1 MMVTSPKNHYL
12 PTGLLAALL
21 VCLCLSPV
29 AAQSG
34 KPNVLFISI
43 DDLNNDLGCYGNT
56 QVKSPNIDRL
66 AARGVRFDRAY
77 VQYTLCNPSRA
88 SFLSGRR
95 PERTGIY
102 ELQTPPRKAMPDAVF
117 LPQLFRQNGYFTAR
131 YGKVYHEGRDDK
143 LSWDVSE
150 SVEFTDAQ
158 ERTLHQKRYDNP
170 PNQRT
175 PDWTPLDTPEEQ
187 TRDARIAKAIAQLI
201 EEKAKAG
208 KPFFL
213 AAGLNKPHLPWNV
226 PKKYFE
232 QYQAAKIRVQPDLP
246 QHNIPPVALMTEL
259 FGSPQPS
266 SRAEAIAAYYSAI
279 TYMDAQVGVLLAAL
293 DRLKLW
299 DNTIVVLFSDHGFHL
314 GDHGGLWAKLTLFEQ
329 SARTPLIIALP
340 QSKQAGKASSRI
352 VELLDL
358 YPTLATLCNLPL
370 PAGLEGRSLVPL
382 LEAPR
387 AVWPHAAY
395 TMVYHEVG
403 GEKIEGKSVRN
414 ERWRYTEWDAGRKGV
429 ELYDHNSDPR
439 EFNNLAA
446 DQHYAKTL
454 KEMKKLMQSQV
465 AQTNKPKS

>member
-1 MMVTSPKNHYL
+1 MKINRTIQLLRVIFLGALFL
-12 PTGLLAALL
+12 PVLA
-21 VCLCLSPV
+21 
-29 AAQSG
+29 QT

-66 AARGVRFDRAY
+66 AARGVRFDKAY

-102 ELQTPPRKAMPDAVF
+102 ELITPPRKAMPDAVF

-131 YGKVYHEGRDDK
+131 YGKLFHEGRDDK
-143 LSWDVSE
+143 MSWDVSE

-170 PNQRT
+170 PGQRT

-187 TRDARIAKAIAQLI
+187 TRDARIAKAIAQLM
-201 EEKAKAG
+201 EEKTKAG

-226 PKKYFE
+226 PKKYFSL
-232 QYQAAKIRVQPDLP
+232 YQAANIKFQPDLP
-246 QHNIPPVALMTEL
+246 MSNIPSVALMTEL
-259 FGSPQPS
+259 FGSPQPA

-279 TYMDAQVGVLLAAL
+279 TYMDTQVGVLLSKM
-293 DRLKLW
+293 DELKLW

-329 SARTPLIIALP
+329 STRTPLIIAVP
-340 QSKQAGKASSRI
+340 NSKQAGKASTRV

-358 YPTLATLCNLPL
+358 YPTLAELAHLTAPSDLD
-370 PAGLEGRSLVPL
+370 GKSLVPL
-382 LEAPR
+382 LLQPNR
-387 AVWPHAAY
+387 AWDRRAY
-395 TMVYHEVG
+395 TMVFHEVDG
-403 GEKIEGKSVRN
+403 KKIKGKSVRD

-429 ELYDHNSDPR
+429 ELYDHNNDPR
-439 EFNNLAA
+439 EFNNLAK
-446 DQHYAKTL
+446 DSRYKNIVLMMERWLHH
-454 KEMKKLMQSQV
+454 MPPRSVPSVGKL
-465 AQTNKPKS
+465 

>member
-1 MMVTSPKNHYL
+1 MKRRISLHIS
-12 PTGLLAALL
+12 LL
-21 VCLCLSPV
+21 VVAGTLCSFAV
-29 AAQSG
+29 AQPRQ
-34 KPNVLFISI
+34 PNVLFISV
-43 DDLNNDLGCYGNT
+43 DDLNNDLGCYGNS

-66 AARGVRFDRAY
+66 AARGIRFDRAY
-77 VQYTLCNPSRA
+77 VQYPLCNPSRA

-95 PERTGIY
+95 PEQTGIF
-102 ELQTPPRKAMPDAVF
+102 ELQTPPRKAMPDAIF

-150 SVEFTDAQ
+150 NVEFTDAQ
-158 ERTLHQKRYDNP
+158 ERAMHQKRYANP
-170 PNQRT
+170 SGQRT
-175 PDWTPLDTPEEQ
+175 PDWTPLDTPEAQ
-187 TRDARIAKAIAQLI
+187 TRDARTAKAIAQLM
-201 EEKAKAG
+201 EEKSKAG

-226 PKKYFE
+226 PKPYFSLYRAE
-232 QYQAAKIRVQPDLP
+232 TIQFQADLP
-246 QHNIPPVALMTEL
+246 LRNIPSVALMTEL

-279 TYMDAQVGVLLAAL
+279 TYMDRQVGVLLNKL
-293 DRLKLW
+293 DELKLW

-329 SARTPLIIALP
+329 SARTPLLIALP
-340 QSKQAGKASSRI
+340 NSKQAAGKASSRV

-358 YPTLATLCNLPL
+358 YPTLATLCQLPL
-370 PAGLEGRSLVPL
+370 PSGLEGRSLTPL
-382 LEAPR
+382 LQQPKHP
-387 AVWPHAAY
+387 WPHAAY

-414 ERWRYTEWDAGRKGV
+414 ERWRYTEWDTGRKGI

-439 EFNNLAA
+439 EFTNLAS
-446 DQHYAKTL
+446 DPRYAKTVRA
-454 KEMKKLMQSQV
+454 MKLLLQAK
-465 AQTNKPKS
+465 KK

>member
-1 MMVTSPKNHYL
+1 MIKTIRAIR
-12 PTGLLAALL
+12 LLLFCALL
-21 VCLCLSPV
+21 SP
-29 AAQSG
+29 ALAQT

-143 LSWDVSE
+143 LSWDISSNSE
-150 SVEFTDAQ
+150 FVDAQ
-158 ERTLHQKRYDNP
+158 ERALHQKRYDNP
-170 PNQRT
+170 PGQRT
-175 PDWTPLDTPEEQ
+175 PDWTPLDTPESN
-187 TRDARIAKAIAQLI
+187 TRDARTAQAIAALI
-201 EEKAKAG
+201 EEKTKAG

-226 PKKYFE
+226 PKHYFSL
-232 QYQAAKIRVQPDLP
+232 YKASDIQAPADLP
-246 QHNIPPVALMTEL
+246 MRNIPSVALMTEL
-259 FGSPQPS
+259 FGSPQPA

-279 TYMDAQVGVLLAAL
+279 TYMDTQVGVLLNKL
-293 DRLKLW
+293 DELKLW

-329 SARTPLIIALP
+329 SARTPLIIAVPNGL
-340 QSKQAGKASSRI
+340 KGKATKGI

-358 YPTLATLCNLPL
+358 YPTLAALSGLSAPT
-370 PAGLEGRSLVPL
+370 GLEGRSLAPL
-382 LEAPR
+382 LKNPSAQWSR
-387 AVWPHAAY
+387 AAY

-414 ERWRYTEWDAGRKGV
+414 DRWRYTEWDGGRKGA
-429 ELYDHNSDPR
+429 ELYDHNNDPH
-439 EFNNLAA
+439 EFNNLATDA
-446 DQHYAKTL
+446 RYAKTAL
-454 KEMKKLMQSQV
+454 AMKRLLHR
-465 AQTNKPKS
+465 QTRQ

>member
-1 MMVTSPKNHYL
+1 MISKL
-12 PTGLLAALL
+12 RLIAALL
-21 VCLCLSPV
+21 FCMLFVSVV
-29 AAQSG
+29 AQT

-77 VQYTLCNPSRA
+77 AQYTLCNPSRA

-102 ELQTPPRKAMPDAVF
+102 ELQTAPRKAMPDAIF

-131 YGKVYHEGRDDK
+131 FGKVYHEGRDDK
-143 LSWDVSE
+143 VSWDISE

-158 ERTLHQKRYDNP
+158 ERAMHQRRYDTP

-187 TRDARIAKAIAQLI
+187 TRDARIAKAIAQLM
-201 EEKAKAG
+201 EENTKAG

-226 PKKYFE
+226 PKKYFSL
-232 QYQAAKIRVQPDLP
+232 YQAANIKFQPDLP
-246 QHNIPPVALMTEL
+246 LNNIPSVALMTEL

-279 TYMDAQVGVLLAAL
+279 TYMDTQVGVLLNKM
-293 DRLKLW
+293 DELKLW

-340 QSKQAGKASSRI
+340 NSKQAGKASSRV

-358 YPTLATLCNLPL
+358 YPTLAELAHLTA
-370 PAGLEGRSLVPL
+370 PADLEGKSLVPL
-382 LEAPR
+382 LQQPNR
-387 AVWPHAAY
+387 SWNRAAY

-414 ERWRYTEWDAGRKGV
+414 ERWRYTEWDAGRKGI

-439 EFNNLAA
+439 EFKNLAT
-446 DQHYAKTL
+446 DPRYAKTVL
-454 KEMKKLMQSQV
+454 TLQRLLQHPPQVKLS
-465 AQTNKPKS
+465 AAGKL

>member
-1 MMVTSPKNHYL
+1 MTIINQKYVLML
-12 PTGLLAALL
+12 CCLLSAVSL
-21 VCLCLSPV
+21 
-29 AAQSG
+29 AQSS

-43 DDLNNDLGCYGNT
+43 DDLNNDLGCYGNA

-66 AARGVRFDRAY
+66 AARGVRFERAY

-102 ELQTPPRKAMPDAVF
+102 ELQTAPRKAMPDAIF

-131 YGKVYHEGRDDK
+131 YGKLYHEGRDDK
-143 LSWDVSE
+143 LSWDVSDNSE
-150 SVEFTDAQ
+150 FVDVE
-158 ERTLHQKRYDNP
+158 ERALHQKRYANP
-170 PNQRT
+170 PGQRT
-175 PDWTPLDTPEEQ
+175 PDWNPLDTSEAN
-187 TRDARIAKAIAQLI
+187 TRDARTAQAIAALM

-226 PKKYFE
+226 PKKYFSL
-232 QYQAAKIRVQPDLP
+232 YQAANIKFQPDLP
-246 QHNIPPVALMTEL
+246 MNSIPSVALMTEL
-259 FGSPQPS
+259 FGSPQPA

-279 TYMDAQVGVLLAAL
+279 TYMDAQVGVLL
-293 DRLKLW
+293 DKMDELKLW

-340 QSKQAGKASSRI
+340 QSRQAGKASSRV

-358 YPTLATLCNLPL
+358 YPTLAELSGLPA
-370 PAGLEGRSLVPL
+370 PAGLEGRSLAPL
-382 LEAPR
+382 LQQPNR
-387 AVWPHAAY
+387 QWLHAAY

-414 ERWRYTEWDAGRKGV
+414 ERWRYTEWDAGRKGT
-429 ELYDHNSDPR
+429 ELYDHDRDPN

-446 DQHYAKTL
+446 DQRHAKTL
-454 KEMKKLMQSQV
+454 KEMKQLLQKTAFQNS
-465 AQTNKPKS
+465 KPKS

>member
-1 MMVTSPKNHYL
+1 MTKMTS
-12 PTGLLAALL
+12 TIRLLLFCVL
-21 VCLCLSPV
+21 WSPV
-29 AAQSG
+29 LAQT

-43 DDLNNDLGCYGNT
+43 DDLNNDLGCYGNP

-102 ELQTPPRKAMPDAVF
+102 ELQTAPRKAMPDAVF

-131 YGKVYHEGRDDK
+131 YGKLYHEGRDDK
-143 LSWDVSE
+143 LSWDVSDN
-150 SVEFTDAQ
+150 SEFVDAQ
-158 ERTLHQKRYDNP
+158 ERALHQKRYANP
-170 PNQRT
+170 PGQRT
-175 PDWTPLDTPEEQ
+175 PDWNPLDTPEAN
-187 TRDARIAKAIAQLI
+187 TRDARTAQAIATLM

-226 PKKYFE
+226 PKKYFSL
-232 QYQAAKIRVQPDLP
+232 YKAADIQVPADLP
-246 QHNIPPVALMTEL
+246 LRNIPAVALMTEL
-259 FGSPQPS
+259 FGSPQPA

-279 TYMDAQVGVLLAAL
+279 TYMDTQVGVLLNKL
-293 DRLKLW
+293 DELKLW

-314 GDHGGLWAKLTLFEQ
+314 GDHAGLWAKLTLFEQ
-329 SARTPLIIALP
+329 AARTPLLIAMP
-340 QSKQAGKASSRI
+340 KAQKGKATKGI
-352 VELLDL
+352 VELIDL
-358 YPTLATLCNLPL
+358 YPTLAELS
-370 PAGLEGRSLVPL
+370 GLSAPKDLDGRSLAPL
-382 LEAPR
+382 LKNPNAK
-387 AVWPHAAY
+387 WLHAAY

-429 ELYDHNSDPR
+429 ELYDHNRDPR
-439 EFNNLAA
+439 EFNN
-446 DQHYAKTL
+446 
-454 KEMKKLMQSQV
+454 V
-465 AQTNKPKS
+465 AQATGHTKVLQVMRQLLGRKQAR

>member
-1 MMVTSPKNHYL
+1 MQRLRM
-12 PTGLLAALL
+12 LAALL
-21 VCLCLSPV
+21 FCAFLSPV
-29 AAQSG
+29 LAQP
-34 KPNVLFISI
+34 KPNVLFIAV

-66 AARGVRFDRAY
+66 AARGVRFERAY

-102 ELQTPPRKAMPDAVF
+102 ELQTAPRKAMPDAVF
-117 LPQLFRQNGYFTAR
+117 LPQLFRRNGYFTAR

-143 LSWDVSE
+143 LSWDISE
-150 SVEFTDAQ
+150 SVEFIDAQ
-158 ERTLHQKRYDNP
+158 ERVLHQKRYDNP
-170 PNQRT
+170 PRQRT

-187 TRDARIAKAIAQLI
+187 TRDARIAKAIAQLM
-201 EEKAKAG
+201 EEKSKVG

-226 PKKYFE
+226 PKNYFSL
-232 QYQAAKIRVQPDLP
+232 YSATKIQVPPDLP
-246 QHNIPPVALMTEL
+246 LRNIPSVALMTEL

-279 TYMDAQVGVLLAAL
+279 TYMDTQVGVLLDEL
-293 DRLKLW
+293 DALKLW

-329 SARTPLIIALP
+329 AARTPLIIVVP
-340 QSKQAGKASSRI
+340 RSKQAGKASPRV

-358 YPTLATLCNLPL
+358 YPTLAALCHL
-370 PAGLEGRSLVPL
+370 PAPTDLEGKSLVPL
-382 LEAPR
+382 LQQPSS
-387 AVWPHAAY
+387 VWKRAAY

-403 GEKIEGKSVRN
+403 GEKIAGKSVRN
-414 ERWRYTEWDAGRKGV
+414 ERWRYTEWDAGRKGL
-429 ELYDHNSDPR
+429 ELYDHNNDPR
-439 EFNNLAA
+439 EFNNLA
-446 DQHYAKTL
+446 QESRYAKTVL
-454 KEMKKLMQSQV
+454 AMKLLLQS
-465 AQTNKPKS
+465 NKK